1 MDMDALLMQEL
12 GKFIQCSHHALY
24 FPTTHAPRQPELLP
38 RERRLLL
45 PLYRQ
50 GSLLGVLML
59 HGVKVRDARLLLPQ
73 LPAIADLCLEL
84 LARVK
89 ATRVDAVT
97 GLATENVLYGSMED
111 EAARVR
117 EIFADP
123 SRGDGQSSPLHR
135 LCMGLVLLHFSNGR
149 EIVGRM
155 GFRFADELMR
165 RAAEALQEELPSD
178 VVAARVGRFGMALL
192 LPSVSG
198 RSACQKMAEAAL
210 ARMAGAAMPAP
221 LTGRTIRPRLSAG
234 HAVYP
239 QDMEGAEL
247 RLPMFEQARMLMER
261 ARLAAR
267 MTSQPGA
274 PRVMPF
280 ARILQDGGTVLRALP
295 QGRVRV
301 GLGAQAKARE
311 GMRFAVWG
319 PSGQEGSGNQYK
331 GEVVLLQVREFHSV
345 AETVHLADATAP
357 LEAGD
362 RLSLLEVP
370 SLAASH
376 PHTPGGKTAAAA
388 VSGTPG
394 QEGTAAADKETEEA
408 SAAGSVQE
416 VRARIPVLE
425 DGSCAGIYGHG
436 DFLHLFAQEKERTGR
451 FVLAIV
457 RVDVPHDA
465 RQEAALGEC
474 LAAWRQIPE
483 LCAGEPLAG
492 LYGSNALI
500 FFHADSSAETLLPH
514 YAALCTRLEG
524 AGLPVSAGLAGYP
537 LLHYRK
543 GEMPDCALKALEY
556 AQLLPSPRAGLCNS
570 LALNISADRRYAL
583 GDVFGAI
590 DEYKLALLADA
601 ENVLARN
608 SLGVCMAALGRYHEA
623 RRHFLEAL
631 RYKGDAGPER
641 QERIAQ
647 THYNLGTVCQQLG
660 ERRAAARYYR
670 ECIKDAPEHVYAHLR
685 LGQLC
690 EEGGRRNEAR
700 RFYELAAAIEDRQVE
715 QAGEQRPSL
724 ARRYLARLAAR
735 QRHGGEARE
744 LLHDTLLRNPFDAAA
759 MLLLARLYLDGDE
772 DPAMAEL
779 LARKSVGLRDTP
791 EGWQVL
797 ARALRALG
805 REEEASLAEAHASVG

>member
-1 MDMDALLMQEL
+1 M
-12 GKFIQCSHHALY
+12 
-24 FPTTHAPRQPELLP
+24 
-38 RERRLLL
+38 
-45 PLYRQ
+45 
-50 GSLLGVLML
+50 
-59 HGVKVRDARLLLPQ
+59 
-73 LPAIADLCLEL
+73 
-84 LARVK
+84 
-89 ATRVDAVT
+89 
-97 GLATENVLYGSMED
+97 
-111 EAARVR
+111 
-117 EIFADP
+117 
-123 SRGDGQSSPLHR
+123 
-135 LCMGLVLLHFSNGR
+135 
-149 EIVGRM
+149 
-155 GFRFADELMR
+155 
-165 RAAEALQEELPSD
+165 
-178 VVAARVGRFGMALL
+178 
-192 LPSVSG
+192 
-198 RSACQKMAEAAL
+198 
-210 ARMAGAAMPAP
+210 
-221 LTGRTIRPRLSAG
+221 
-234 HAVYP
+234 
-239 QDMEGAEL
+239 
-247 RLPMFEQARMLMER
+247 
-261 ARLAAR
+261 
-267 MTSQPGA
+267 
-274 PRVMPF
+274 
-280 ARILQDGGTVLRALP
+280 
-295 QGRVRV
+295 
-301 GLGAQAKARE
+301 
-311 GMRFAVWG
+311 
-319 PSGQEGSGNQYK
+319 
-331 GEVVLLQVREFHSV
+331 
-345 AETVHLADATAP
+345 
-357 LEAGD
+357 
-362 RLSLLEVP
+362 
-370 SLAASH
+370 
-376 PHTPGGKTAAAA
+376 
-388 VSGTPG
+388 
-394 QEGTAAADKETEEA
+394 
-408 SAAGSVQE
+408 
-416 VRARIPVLE
+416 
-425 DGSCAGIYGHG
+425 
-436 DFLHLFAQEKERTGR
+436 
-451 FVLAIV
+451 LAIV

-500 FFHADSSAETLLPH
+500 FFHADSHAEALLPH
-514 YAALCTRLEG
+514 YAALCARLEE

-700 RFYELAAAIEDRQVE
+700 RFYELAAAIEDRQEE